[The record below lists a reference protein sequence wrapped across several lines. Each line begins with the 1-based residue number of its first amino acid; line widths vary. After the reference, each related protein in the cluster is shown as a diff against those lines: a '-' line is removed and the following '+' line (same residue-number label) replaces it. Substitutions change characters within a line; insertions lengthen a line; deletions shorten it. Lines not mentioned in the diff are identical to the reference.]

1 MSNLGNIAIGILV
14 GIFAM
19 CVLLTICP
27 GLVFPVALVAVM
39 LVEANVY
46 VLTTIAVTAL
56 AGYVVA
62 FARNQNRL
70 HGAACGALLGLAA
83 TVAYVSYVVLTARF

>member
-19 CVLLTICP
+19 CVLLTGCP
-27 GLVFPVALVAVM
+27 GLVFPIALVAIMM
-39 LVEANVY
+39 LEANIY
-46 VLTTIAVTAL
+46 VLAAIAVSAL
-56 AGYVVA
+56 AGYLVA
-62 FARNQNRL
+62 RLRHDNRI
-70 HGAACGALLGLAA
+70 HGAAYGALLGLAA